1 MRTTQWLLPVG
12 LSLAVIGGCSS
23 SRFGLAKNDA
33 PAKKPKDADVVEYGN
48 PWKKPKKE
56 EPVEPKE
63 LPPELAKLKE
73 KRQATKDQPSDVTPW
88 LKNAAVAES
97 KGELG
102 AAKELYKKILDKDP
116 NNSEAHHRLAV
127 IADQQQDPQTADV
140 HYQTALKLNRKDAD
154 LLSDM
159 GYSLYLRGKYDES
172 EMRLKEALEAN
183 AYHRGAHSNLGLVYG
198 KQGKYDQ
205 ALAAFRQAGTESD
218 AQRNMAQLFPNGRP
232 NGNNAAAPGANLA
245 GNTSRVA
252 PAMPSDVDQKLTGA
266 SWQDVQQR
274 MQEQRDAAV
283 RARQNQTGQEF
294 RPEFRDLEQPPSM
307 VNRNAAAPNG
317 AGNPTPPNNSNP
329 AWPPVALTP
338 PPTFNGANNNP
349 AMMPQGFAA
358 NAAPAATNVAKPA
371 ESNPF
376 WTGNL
381 GNTMPSTNPAGTP
394 PSGFAQN
401 MSPPANFGANPPGM
415 MPNPARSAMS
425 NGDPSTAWM
434 GNDFAGMPPAGNAF
448 DANDSPVQPA
458 GFQDFA
464 AAPGNF
470 AGTPGAMND
479 ASRMAAQM
487 AMATGPGGLLPV
499 VTPGRGAASAPG
511 NNMNRAQWAYEETN
525 GPVNRNVENA
535 VYLRQPGADRATP
548 AGNAVNSQPAPSIT
562 PPSPWG
568 DFQSPGPSA
577 INWNDSPSNTGV
589 NPPQWNPNGNAP
601 PTSPNGSIPAWPGNA
616 NTGAAAGPNGSNLD
630 TYRWND
636 FSNGNAA
643 RPNNAVNS
651 GGAMTIP
658 DWPNAPSR
666 P

>member
-73 KRQATKDQPSDVTPW
+73 KRQAPKDQPADVTPW

-218 AQRNMAQLFPNGRP
+218 AQRNMALLFPNGRP
-232 NGNNAAAPGANLA
+232 NGNNAAAPGANVA
-245 GNTSRVA
+245 GNAARVA
-252 PAMPSDVDQKLTGA
+252 PAMPTDIDHQLTGA
-266 SWQDVQQR
+266 AWPDVQQR
-274 MQEQRDAAV
+274 MQEQRDAAI

-294 RPEFRDLEQPPSM
+294 RPEFRDLEQPPSLT
-307 VNRNAAAPNG
+307 NRNPAVPNG
-317 AGNPTPPNNSNP
+317 AANSAPANNTNP
-329 AWPPVALTP
+329 AWPPVAMTP
-338 PPTFNGANNNP
+338 PTTFNGAANNSA
-349 AMMPQGFAA
+349 AMTPGFAA
-358 NAAPAATNVAKPA
+358 NVAPTATNVAKPA
-371 ESNPF
+371 DANPF

-381 GNTMPSTNPAGTP
+381 GNNVANTNPPAAAS
-394 PSGFAQN
+394 SGFAQN
-401 MSPPANFGANPPGM
+401 MSPVTNFGANPTGM
-415 MPNPARSAMS
+415 MPNPARSALP
-425 NGDPSTAWM
+425 NGDPTTAWM
-434 GNDFAGMPPAGNAF
+434 GNDFATMPPAGNGFAT
-448 DANDSPVQPA
+448 NDSQVQPA
-458 GFQDFA
+458 GFKDFA
-464 AAPGNF
+464 AGT
-470 AGTPGAMND
+470 GTPGAMND

-499 VTPGRGAASAPG
+499 VTPGRGAASASG
-511 NNMNRAQWAYEETN
+511 NNPNGVQWAIDETSGPANRA
-525 GPVNRNVENA
+525 VDHA
-535 VYLRQPGADRATP
+535 VYTRQPGADRVTP
-548 AGNAVNSQPAPSIT
+548 AGNAVNSNPAGSLT

-568 DFQSPGPSA
+568 NWQSPAPSA
-577 INWNDSPSNTGV
+577 INWNDSPSNPGA

-601 PTSPNGSIPAWPGNA
+601 ASPNGSIPAWPGNA
-616 NTGAAAGPNGSNLD
+616 NSGAATGSNGTNLD

-636 FSNGNAA
+636 FSNGNTA
-643 RPNNAVNS
+643 RPNNAVNP

-658 DWPNAPSR
+658 DWPNAPTR